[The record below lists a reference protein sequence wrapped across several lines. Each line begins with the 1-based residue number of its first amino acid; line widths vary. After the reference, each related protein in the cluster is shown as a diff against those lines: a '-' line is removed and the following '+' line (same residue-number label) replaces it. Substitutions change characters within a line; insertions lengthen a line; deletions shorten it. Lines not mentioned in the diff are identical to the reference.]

1 MSQVDDWSDG
11 YASDYLR
18 DLNTYGP
25 ASANVPRPS
34 SVVSHQVQYQSP
46 VAQTEAKTN
55 DTPLY
60 DNDGGFNPGPQRL
73 VSAPARPFRGDAT
86 AAQRAARPKPAS
98 GYRAPAGGG
107 WDVNSPDTNL
117 RFPNEPGGR
126 RYARS
131 KTKASAK
138 PVRKR
143 TQKPAAPSG
152 DDVTSTVVQA
162 VRADGNTSFADWRQ
176 SLKNEGWTE
185 EQAKAIVYDPSSGK
199 FINTAKSPSSGG
211 ALTPD
216 EQAMAERA
224 ASHRAEVP
232 AAETPAESVASAA
245 KNVTGQS
252 AGRSDIDLS
261 GLPRERSDMT
271 PLPGDDWSPVDKAG
285 AGINPFES
293 DESLAAWKDLKLK
306 SFPILPS
313 EMAGGSP
320 ADAVTRF
327 RQIAADPN
335 STVADVLSA
344 ENEAKKAAI
353 DEGLTMDNIA
363 AFEKEVALNLL
374 FAGAGSAVNALRG
387 VGGAA
392 RAASS
397 TGNAWA
403 AGSRAAAGDATAG
416 AKAFEEAL
424 SRMNGGAVRG
434 APVEGAARRSFSS
447 AGTAGSKTGGT
458 AAGESAGARSF
469 GFDLTPEQA
478 ARARTTHDA
487 YVSGVAGRG
496 AAAGAES
503 AAGAGRAATGAES
516 ASARSFGFDVSPV
529 EAAAA
534 RSSHDAYV
542 QNMAE
547 LTSSLRRAGMP
558 EAEIQSYIARSG
570 LANNSEALQQAVLTI
585 RKHGPSGLFE
595 RSADEA
601 AAAGIYN
608 PKYGKSP
615 LETWQQ
621 ERAATEAANAKFRD
635 MFGFSDVDKLAEA
648 GNVGRGAATAGG
660 QAAGWTSDLVQQ
672 LRAAGI
678 PEDQIAASIARINAG
693 AAGREAA
700 AAGAGRAGEAAAGS
714 RSFRF
719 DLSPE
724 EAARARASHEAFVR
738 EAAAGRGS
746 AGNGAAADGGVS
758 ELANAGNVGRE
769 TAAGAATGSVS
780 EGVDLASQQLIQHI
794 RSGTLDEMERTWIE
808 ALAAGAAKAP
818 GTVNA
823 STQAILNE
831 ARAAGILGREAAAG
845 GQAAGREAA
854 AAGGQAAG
862 RGKVALTEQTAKQG
876 LGDVR
881 AAVKS
886 SNIAYEDVMQ
896 SVADFAAGK
905 SGNSLAI
912 DIAQSYGQLYRSGF
926 GNILSPRELAI
937 AKAYE
942 HATEGH
948 MQGKFTDGM
957 SQFVDGVLSGV
968 PK

>member
-11 YASDYLR
+11 YTSDYLR
-18 DLNTYGP
+18 NLNTYGP
-25 ASANVPRPS
+25 ASANVPRS
-34 SVVSHQVQYQSP
+34 SVVSHQVRYRAPDTSDIPLAPGQNPEDSVYSN
-46 VAQTEAKTN
+46 ASGARMGQT
-55 DTPLY
+55 
-60 DNDGGFNPGPQRL
+60 
-73 VSAPARPFRGDAT
+73 
-86 AAQRAARPKPAS
+86 KPAS

-107 WDVNSPDTNL
+107 WDVNSSDTNL
-117 RFPNEPGGR
+117 RFSNESGGKQYR
-126 RYARS
+126 VS
-131 KTKASAK
+131 
-138 PVRKR
+138 R
-143 TQKPAAPSG
+143 TQ
-152 DDVTSTVVQA
+152 
-162 VRADGNTSFADWRQ
+162 
-176 SLKNEGWTE
+176 
-185 EQAKAIVYDPSSGK
+185 
-199 FINTAKSPSSGG
+199 TAKKTVKKQAQPGKKQAQPGKKQDQNYGSYKDQSDPLSQHILANGSSGG
-211 ALTPD
+211 A
-216 EQAMAERA
+216 
-224 ASHRAEVP
+224 AS
-232 AAETPAESVASAA
+232 TESVASAV

-313 EMAGGSP
+313 EMAGGIP

-335 STVADVLSA
+335 STVADVLTA

-353 DEGLTMDNIA
+353 DEGMTMDNIA

-387 VGGAA
+387 AGGAA

-397 TGNAWA
+397 TGNVWA
-403 AGSRAAAGDATAG
+403 EGSRAAAGDATAG

-434 APVEGAARRSFSS
+434 APVEGTARRSFSS
-447 AGTAGSKTGGT
+447 AGTTTGQ
-458 AAGESAGARSF
+458 SAGNRSF
-469 GFDLTPEQA
+469 GFDLSPEEV
-478 ARARTTHDA
+478 ARAKATHSA
-487 YVSGVAGRG
+487 YVNG
-496 AAAGAES
+496 
-503 AAGAGRAATGAES
+503 
-516 ASARSFGFDVSPV
+516 

-534 RSSHDAYV
+534 GGQAAGREAATAGTDYGKSSFGFNLSPAEAMSARTQHSAFTS
-542 QNMAE
+542 NLAE
-547 LTSSLRRAGMP
+547 LHSALIRSGMP
-558 EAEIQSYIARSG
+558 EREVAAYMQRAGFY
-570 LANNSEALQQAVLTI
+570 NNPEALQQAVFTI

-615 LETWQQ
+615 LEIWQR

-635 MFGFSDVDKLAEA
+635 MFGFSDVGKLAEA
-648 GNVGRGAATAGG
+648 GNVGRGTAAMTE
-660 QAAGWTSDLVQQ
+660 QTTSNLVQQ

-700 AAGAGRAGEAAAGS
+700 AAGEAAAGS

-758 ELANAGNVGRE
+758 ELANAGN
-769 TAAGAATGSVS
+769 
-780 EGVDLASQQLIQHI
+780 
-794 RSGTLDEMERTWIE
+794 
-808 ALAAGAAKAP
+808 
-818 GTVNA
+818 
-823 STQAILNE
+823 
-831 ARAAGILGREAAAG
+831 
-845 GQAAGREAA
+845 
-854 AAGGQAAG
+854 AG
-862 RGKVALTEQTAKQG
+862 RGTVALTEQTARQG
-876 LGDVR
+876 LGEVR
-881 AAVKS
+881 AAAKS
-886 SNIAYEDVMQ
+886 SNITYEEVMQ

-905 SGNSLAI
+905 PGTNTAI
-912 DIAQSYGQLYRSGF
+912 DIAQSYAQLYRSGF
-926 GNILSPRELAI
+926 GSMLSPRELKV

-942 HATEGH
+942 HATEPRIKGN
-948 MQGKFTDGM
+948 FTDSM
-957 SQFVDGVLSGV
+957 SQFIDGVLSGV

>member
-11 YASDYLR
+11 YTSDYLR

-25 ASANVPRPS
+25 ASANAPRPS
-34 SVVSHQVQYQSP
+34 SVVSHQVRYRAPDTSDIPLAPGQNPEDSVYSN
-46 VAQTEAKTN
+46 ASGARIGQT
-55 DTPLY
+55 
-60 DNDGGFNPGPQRL
+60 
-73 VSAPARPFRGDAT
+73 
-86 AAQRAARPKPAS
+86 KPAS

-107 WDVNSPDTNL
+107 WDVNSSDTNL
-117 RFPNEPGGR
+117 RFSNESGGKQYR
-126 RYARS
+126 VS
-131 KTKASAK
+131 
-138 PVRKR
+138 R
-143 TQKPAAPSG
+143 TQAAKK
-152 DDVTSTVVQA
+152 TVKKQA
-162 VRADGNTSFADWRQ
+162 QTGKKQAQPDKKQAQNYGSYKDQ
-176 SLKNEGWTE
+176 S
-185 EQAKAIVYDPSSGK
+185 DPLSQHILANG
-199 FINTAKSPSSGG
+199 SSGG
-211 ALTPD
+211 A
-216 EQAMAERA
+216 
-224 ASHRAEVP
+224 AS
-232 AAETPAESVASAA
+232 AESVASAA

-313 EMAGGSP
+313 EMAGGVP
-320 ADAVTRF
+320 AEAVTRF

-344 ENEAKKAAI
+344 ENEAKKAAV
-353 DEGLTMDNIA
+353 DEGMTMDNIA

-387 VGGAA
+387 AGGAA

-447 AGTAGSKTGGT
+447 AETAGQ
-458 AAGESAGARSF
+458 SAGNRSF
-469 GFDLTPEQA
+469 GFDLSPEEV
-478 ARARTTHDA
+478 ARAKATHSA
-487 YVSGVAGRG
+487 YVNGE
-496 AAAGAES
+496 AAGS
-503 AAGAGRAATGAES
+503 AAPRAADYGKSSFDFNLSPAE
-516 ASARSFGFDVSPV
+516 AMSARTQHSAFTS
-529 EAAAA
+529 
-534 RSSHDAYV
+534 
-542 QNMAE
+542 NLAE
-547 LTSSLRRAGMP
+547 LHSALTRSGMP
-558 EAEIQSYIARSG
+558 EREVAAYMQRAGFY
-570 LANNSEALQQAVLTI
+570 NNPEALQQAVLTI

-635 MFGFSDVDKLAEA
+635 MFGFSDVGKLAEA
-648 GNVGRGAATAGG
+648 GSVGRGAAAAGG
-660 QAAGWTSDLVQQ
+660 QAAGWTSNLAQQ

-693 AAGREAA
+693 

-738 EAAAGRGS
+738 ETAAGRGS

-758 ELANAGNVGRE
+758 ELANAGN
-769 TAAGAATGSVS
+769 
-780 EGVDLASQQLIQHI
+780 
-794 RSGTLDEMERTWIE
+794 
-808 ALAAGAAKAP
+808 
-818 GTVNA
+818 
-823 STQAILNE
+823 
-831 ARAAGILGREAAAG
+831 
-845 GQAAGREAA
+845 
-854 AAGGQAAG
+854 AG

-876 LGDVR
+876 LGEVR

-886 SNIAYEDVMQ
+886 SNLTYEDTMQ
-896 SVADFAAGK
+896 AVADFAAGEP
-905 SGNSLAI
+905 GWYPAI
-912 DIAQSYGQLYRSGF
+912 DIAQSYAQLYRSGF
-926 GNILSPRELAI
+926 GSMLSPRELKI

>member
-1 MSQVDDWSDG
+1 
-11 YASDYLR
+11 
-18 DLNTYGP
+18 
-25 ASANVPRPS
+25 
-34 SVVSHQVQYQSP
+34 VSHQVRYRAPDTSDIPLAPGQNPEDSVYSN
-46 VAQTEAKTN
+46 ASGARMGQT
-55 DTPLY
+55 
-60 DNDGGFNPGPQRL
+60 
-73 VSAPARPFRGDAT
+73 
-86 AAQRAARPKPAS
+86 KPAS

-107 WDVNSPDTNL
+107 WDVNSSDTNL
-117 RFPNEPGGR
+117 RFSNESGGKQYR
-126 RYARS
+126 VS
-131 KTKASAK
+131 
-138 PVRKR
+138 R
-143 TQKPAAPSG
+143 TQ
-152 DDVTSTVVQA
+152 
-162 VRADGNTSFADWRQ
+162 
-176 SLKNEGWTE
+176 
-185 EQAKAIVYDPSSGK
+185 
-199 FINTAKSPSSGG
+199 TAKKTVKKQAQPGKKQAQTVEKQAQNYGSYKDQSDPLSQHILANGSSGG
-211 ALTPD
+211 A
-216 EQAMAERA
+216 E
-224 ASHRAEVP
+224 S
-232 AAETPAESVASAA
+232 AESVASAV

-353 DEGLTMDNIA
+353 DEGMTMDNIA

-434 APVEGAARRSFSS
+434 APVEGTARRSFSS
-447 AGTAGSKTGGT
+447 AETAGQ
-458 AAGESAGARSF
+458 SAGNRSF
-469 GFDLTPEQA
+469 GFDLSPEEV
-478 ARARTTHDA
+478 ARAKSTHSA
-487 YVSGVAGRG
+487 YVNGE
-496 AAAGAES
+496 AAGS
-503 AAGAGRAATGAES
+503 AAPRAADYGKSSFDFNLSPAEAMS
-516 ASARSFGFDVSPV
+516 AKMQHSAFTS
-529 EAAAA
+529 
-534 RSSHDAYV
+534 
-542 QNMAE
+542 NLAE
-547 LTSSLRRAGMP
+547 LHSALTRSGMP
-558 EAEIQSYIARSG
+558 EREVAAYMQRAGFY
-570 LANNSEALQQAVLTI
+570 NNPEALQQAVLTI

-635 MFGFSDVDKLAEA
+635 MFGFSDVGKLAEA
-648 GNVGRGAATAGG
+648 GGVGRGAA
-660 QAAGWTSDLVQQ
+660 
-672 LRAAGI
+672 
-678 PEDQIAASIARINAG
+678 
-693 AAGREAA
+693 AAGRGAA
-700 AAGAGRAGEAAAGS
+700 TAGEAAAGS

-758 ELANAGNVGRE
+758 ELANAGNAGRSSVDE
-769 TAAGAATGSVS
+769 ATRVAENLDELVRSI
-780 EGVDLASQQLIQHI
+780 E
-794 RSGTLDEMERTWIE
+794 SGTVDEMGKAWIE
-808 ALAAGAAKAP
+808 ALANQKAAGFESE
-818 GTVNA
+818 TINY
-823 STQAILNE
+823 ILDL
-831 ARAAGILGREAAAG
+831 ARAAGVI
-845 GQAAGREAA
+845 
-854 AAGGQAAG
+854 
-862 RGKVALTEQTAKQG
+862 K
-876 LGDVR
+876 
-881 AAVKS
+881 
-886 SNIAYEDVMQ
+886 
-896 SVADFAAGK
+896 
-905 SGNSLAI
+905 
-912 DIAQSYGQLYRSGF
+912 
-926 GNILSPRELAI
+926 
-937 AKAYE
+937 
-942 HATEGH
+942 
-948 MQGKFTDGM
+948 
-957 SQFVDGVLSGV
+957 
-968 PK
+968 

>member
-11 YASDYLR
+11 YTSDYLR

-34 SVVSHQVQYQSP
+34 SVVSHQVRYRAP
-46 VAQTEAKTN
+46 
-55 DTPLY
+55 DTSDIPLAP
-60 DNDGGFNPGPQRL
+60 GQNPEDS
-73 VSAPARPFRGDAT
+73 VYSN
-86 AAQRAARPKPAS
+86 AS
-98 GYRAPAGGG
+98 GARVGQLKPRSGYNPPAGGG
-107 WDVNSPDTNL
+107 WDVNSSDTNL
-117 RFPNEPGGR
+117 RFSNESGGKQYR
-126 RYARS
+126 VS
-131 KTKASAK
+131 
-138 PVRKR
+138 R
-143 TQKPAAPSG
+143 TQ
-152 DDVTSTVVQA
+152 
-162 VRADGNTSFADWRQ
+162 
-176 SLKNEGWTE
+176 
-185 EQAKAIVYDPSSGK
+185 
-199 FINTAKSPSSGG
+199 TAKKTVKKQAQPGKKQAQPDKKQAQNYGSYKDQSDPLSQHILANGSSGG
-211 ALTPD
+211 A
-216 EQAMAERA
+216 E
-224 ASHRAEVP
+224 S
-232 AAETPAESVASAA
+232 AESVASAV

-271 PLPGDDWSPVDKAG
+271 PLPGDNWSPVDKAG

-313 EMAGGSP
+313 EMAGGVP

-353 DEGLTMDNIA
+353 DEGMTMDNIA

-403 AGSRAAAGDATAG
+403 EGSRAAAGDATAG

-434 APVEGAARRSFSS
+434 APVEGTARSSFSS
-447 AGTAGSKTGGT
+447 AGTTTGQ
-458 AAGESAGARSF
+458 SAGNRSF
-469 GFDLTPEQA
+469 GFNLSPEEV
-478 ARARTTHDA
+478 ARAKSTHSA
-487 YVSGVAGRG
+487 YVNGAAGRG
-496 AAAGAES
+496 TATGTEAAGSAGEAAAGSRSFRFDLSPGEI
-503 AAGAGRAATGAES
+503 
-516 ASARSFGFDVSPV
+516 ASARASQEAFRSNLAELHSSLIRSGMPER
-529 EAAAA
+529 EAAAYM
-534 RSSHDAYV
+534 R
-542 QNMAE
+542 E
-547 LTSSLRRAGMP
+547 AGF
-558 EAEIQSYIARSG
+558 Y
-570 LANNSEALQQAVLTI
+570 NNPEALQQAVLTI

-635 MFGFSDVDKLAEA
+635 MFGFDL
-648 GNVGRGAATAGG
+648 G
-660 QAAGWTSDLVQQ
+660 QAAGRGS
-672 LRAAGI
+672 
-678 PEDQIAASIARINAG
+678 
-693 AAGREAA
+693 
-700 AAGAGRAGEAAAGS
+700 AGEAAAGS

-724 EAARARASHEAFVR
+724 EAARARAGHEAFIR
-738 EAAAGRGS
+738 DAAAGRGQAAAS
-746 AGNGAAADGGVS
+746 GQAAGAGRAGEAAADGGVS

-794 RSGTLDEMERTWIE
+794 RSGTLDEMERAWIE
-808 ALAAGAAKAP
+808 ALATGAAKAP

-831 ARAAGILGREAAAG
+831 ARAAGILGRDAAG
-845 GQAAGREAA
+845 AAGAA
-854 AAGGQAAG
+854 
-862 RGKVALTEQTAKQG
+862 R
-876 LGDVR
+876 
-881 AAVKS
+881 
-886 SNIAYEDVMQ
+886 
-896 SVADFAAGK
+896 
-905 SGNSLAI
+905 
-912 DIAQSYGQLYRSGF
+912 
-926 GNILSPRELAI
+926 
-937 AKAYE
+937 
-942 HATEGH
+942 
-948 MQGKFTDGM
+948 
-957 SQFVDGVLSGV
+957 GV
-968 PK
+968 P

>member
-1 MSQVDDWSDG
+1 MSQVDDWADG
-11 YASDYLR
+11 YADSAR
-18 DLNTYGP
+18 DVNLYGP

-34 SVVSHQVQYQSP
+34 VVSHQMRYQPP
-46 VAQTEAKTN
+46 VVQTEARTN
-55 DTPLY
+55 DTPMY
-60 DNDGGFNPGPQRL
+60 TEDD
-73 VSAPARPFRGDAT
+73 ARNAYV
-86 AAQRAARPKPAS
+86 APAS

-107 WDVNSPDTNL
+107 WDVNSSDTNL
-117 RFPNEPGGR
+117 RFSNESGGKKYR
-126 RYARS
+126 VS
-131 KTKASAK
+131 
-138 PVRKR
+138 R
-143 TQKPAAPSG
+143 TQ
-152 DDVTSTVVQA
+152 
-162 VRADGNTSFADWRQ
+162 
-176 SLKNEGWTE
+176 
-185 EQAKAIVYDPSSGK
+185 
-199 FINTAKSPSSGG
+199 TAKKTVKKQAQPGKKQAQTVKKQDQNYGSYKDQSDPLSQHILANGSSGG
-211 ALTPD
+211 A
-216 EQAMAERA
+216 
-224 ASHRAEVP
+224 AS
-232 AAETPAESVASAA
+232 AESVANAV

-271 PLPGDDWSPVDKAG
+271 PLPGDNWSPVDKAG

-353 DEGLTMDNIA
+353 DEGMTMDNIA

-387 VGGAA
+387 AGGAA

-447 AGTAGSKTGGT
+447 AGTTTGQ
-458 AAGESAGARSF
+458 SAGNRSF
-469 GFDLTPEQA
+469 GFDLSPEEV
-478 ARARTTHDA
+478 ARAKATHSA
-487 YVSGVAGRG
+487 YVNGAAGRG
-496 AAAGAES
+496 T
-503 AAGAGRAATGAES
+503 ATGAEAAGS
-516 ASARSFGFDVSPV
+516 AGEASAGSRSFGFDMSP
-529 EAAAA
+529 EAVAGA
-534 RSSHDAYV
+534 RASEEAFRS
-542 QNMAE
+542 NIAE
-547 LTSSLRRAGMP
+547 LHSALIRSGMPDREVAAYMQRAGF
-558 EAEIQSYIARSG
+558 Y
-570 LANNSEALQQAVLTI
+570 NNPEALQQAVFTL

-648 GNVGRGAATAGG
+648 GNVGRGAAAAGG

-693 AAGREAA
+693 

-746 AGNGAAADGGVS
+746 AGRGSAGNGAAADGGVS
-758 ELANAGNVGRE
+758 ELANAGN
-769 TAAGAATGSVS
+769 
-780 EGVDLASQQLIQHI
+780 
-794 RSGTLDEMERTWIE
+794 
-808 ALAAGAAKAP
+808 
-818 GTVNA
+818 
-823 STQAILNE
+823 
-831 ARAAGILGREAAAG
+831 
-845 GQAAGREAA
+845 
-854 AAGGQAAG
+854 AG

>member
-1 MSQVDDWSDG
+1 MSQVDDWADG
-11 YASDYLR
+11 YAESAR
-18 DLNTYGP
+18 DVNIYGP

-34 SVVSHQVQYQSP
+34 SVVSHQVRYRAPDTSDIPLAPGQNPEGSVYSNAP
-46 VAQTEAKTN
+46 GARMGQT
-55 DTPLY
+55 
-60 DNDGGFNPGPQRL
+60 
-73 VSAPARPFRGDAT
+73 
-86 AAQRAARPKPAS
+86 KPAS

-107 WDVNSPDTNL
+107 WDVNSSDTNL
-117 RFPNEPGGR
+117 RFSNESGGKQYR
-126 RYARS
+126 VS
-131 KTKASAK
+131 
-138 PVRKR
+138 R
-143 TQKPAAPSG
+143 TQ
-152 DDVTSTVVQA
+152 
-162 VRADGNTSFADWRQ
+162 
-176 SLKNEGWTE
+176 
-185 EQAKAIVYDPSSGK
+185 
-199 FINTAKSPSSGG
+199 TAKKSVKKQAQTVKKQAQPDKKQVQNYGSYKDQSDPLSQHILANGSSGG
-211 ALTPD
+211 A
-216 EQAMAERA
+216 E
-224 ASHRAEVP
+224 S
-232 AAETPAESVASAA
+232 AESVASAV

-285 AGINPFES
+285 AEINPFES
-293 DESLAAWKDLKLK
+293 AESLAAWKDRKLK

-335 STVADVLSA
+335 STVADVLTA
-344 ENEAKKAAI
+344 EMEAQKAAI
-353 DEGLTMDNIA
+353 DEGMTMDNIA

-387 VGGAA
+387 AGGAA

-434 APVEGAARRSFSS
+434 APVEGAARGSFSS
-447 AGTAGSKTGGT
+447 AGIAGGKTGGT

-496 AAAGAES
+496 AA
-503 AAGAGRAATGAES
+503 TGAES

-547 LTSSLRRAGMP
+547 LTSVLRRAGMP

-570 LANNSEALQQAVLTI
+570 LANNPEALQQAVFAI
-585 RKHGPSGLFE
+585 RRRGYSGLFE
-595 RSADEA
+595 HSADEA
-601 AAAGIYN
+601 AAAGAGTAREAMGGSIRN
-608 PKYGKSP
+608 PDYGKSP

-648 GNVGRGAATAGG
+648 GNVGR
-660 QAAGWTSDLVQQ
+660 
-672 LRAAGI
+672 
-678 PEDQIAASIARINAG
+678 
-693 AAGREAA
+693 EAA
-700 AAGAGRAGEAAAGS
+700 AAGDAAAGS

-758 ELANAGNVGRE
+758 ELANAGN
-769 TAAGAATGSVS
+769 
-780 EGVDLASQQLIQHI
+780 
-794 RSGTLDEMERTWIE
+794 
-808 ALAAGAAKAP
+808 
-818 GTVNA
+818 
-823 STQAILNE
+823 
-831 ARAAGILGREAAAG
+831 
-845 GQAAGREAA
+845 
-854 AAGGQAAG
+854 AG

-876 LGDVR
+876 LGEVR

-886 SNIAYEDVMQ
+886 SNLTYEDTMHA
-896 SVADFAAGK
+896 VAEFAAGEP
-905 SGNSLAI
+905 GWYPAI
-912 DIAQSYGQLYRSGF
+912 DIAQSYAQLYRSGF
-926 GNILSPRELAI
+926 GSMLSPRELKI

>member
-11 YASDYLR
+11 YTSDYLR

-25 ASANVPRPS
+25 ASANVPRS
-34 SVVSHQVQYQSP
+34 SVVSHQVRYRAPDTSDIPLAPGQNPEGSVYSN
-46 VAQTEAKTN
+46 ASGARMGQT
-55 DTPLY
+55 
-60 DNDGGFNPGPQRL
+60 
-73 VSAPARPFRGDAT
+73 
-86 AAQRAARPKPAS
+86 KPAS

-107 WDVNSPDTNL
+107 WDVNSSDANL
-117 RFPNEPGGR
+117 RFSNESGGKQYR
-126 RYARS
+126 VS
-131 KTKASAK
+131 
-138 PVRKR
+138 R
-143 TQKPAAPSG
+143 TQ
-152 DDVTSTVVQA
+152 
-162 VRADGNTSFADWRQ
+162 
-176 SLKNEGWTE
+176 
-185 EQAKAIVYDPSSGK
+185 
-199 FINTAKSPSSGG
+199 TAKKTVKKQAQPDKKQAQPDKKQAQNYGSYKDQSDPLSQHILANGSSGG
-211 ALTPD
+211 A
-216 EQAMAERA
+216 
-224 ASHRAEVP
+224 AS
-232 AAETPAESVASAA
+232 AESVVSAA

-320 ADAVTRF
+320 DEAVTRF

-335 STVADVLSA
+335 STVADVLTA
-344 ENEAKKAAI
+344 ENEAKKAAV
-353 DEGLTMDNIA
+353 DEGMTMDNIA

-387 VGGAA
+387 AGGAA

-434 APVEGAARRSFSS
+434 APVEGTARRSFSS
-447 AGTAGSKTGGT
+447 AG
-458 AAGESAGARSF
+458 SAENRSF
-469 GFDLTPEQA
+469 GFDLSPEEV
-478 ARARTTHDA
+478 ARAKSTHSA
-487 YVSGVAGRG
+487 YVNGE
-496 AAAGAES
+496 AAGS
-503 AAGAGRAATGAES
+503 AAPRAADYSKSSFDFNLSPAE
-516 ASARSFGFDVSPV
+516 AMSARTQHSAFTSNLAELRSALIRSGMPDR
-529 EAAAA
+529 EAAA
-534 RSSHDAYV
+534 YM
-542 QNMAE
+542 Q
-547 LTSSLRRAGMP
+547 RAGF
-558 EAEIQSYIARSG
+558 Y
-570 LANNSEALQQAVLTI
+570 NNPEALQQAVLTI

-635 MFGFSDVDKLAEA
+635 MFGFSDVGKLAEA
-648 GNVGRGAATAGG
+648 GNVGRGAAAAGG
-660 QAAGWTSDLVQQ
+660 QASGWTSDLAQQ

-738 EAAAGRGS
+738 ETAAGRGS
-746 AGNGAAADGGVS
+746 AGRGSADNGAAADGGVS
-758 ELANAGNVGRE
+758 ELANAGN
-769 TAAGAATGSVS
+769 
-780 EGVDLASQQLIQHI
+780 
-794 RSGTLDEMERTWIE
+794 
-808 ALAAGAAKAP
+808 
-818 GTVNA
+818 
-823 STQAILNE
+823 
-831 ARAAGILGREAAAG
+831 
-845 GQAAGREAA
+845 
-854 AAGGQAAG
+854 AG

-876 LGDVR
+876 LGEVR

-886 SNIAYEDVMQ
+886 SNLTYEDTMQ
-896 SVADFAAGK
+896 AVADFAAGK
-905 SGNSLAI
+905 PGWYPAI
-912 DIAQSYGQLYRSGF
+912 DIAQSYAQLYRSGF
-926 GNILSPRELAI
+926 GSMLSPRELKI

-957 SQFVDGVLSGV
+957 SQFIDGVLSGV